1 MEQRRGDAT
10 GVQAEERESDD
21 AFVDED
27 RVLLTAPD
35 ELRERERDGERTDDA
50 HCGAASLVV
59 GRVFVPEGANHVY
72 ENACALAHRR
82 RVGAPDE
89 REDLVQPHGLH
100 VRQRHFVA
108 VLDWG
113 IAQRFF
119 KRISSLTISKYQK

>member
-1 MEQRRGDAT
+1 MGQRRDDVT

-27 RVLLTAPD
+27 RVFLAAPD
-35 ELRERERDGERTDDA
+35 ELRERERDGERTDDT

-59 GRVFVPEGANHVY
+59 GRVFVPEGADDVY
-72 ENACALAHRR
+72 KNARALAFDRR

-89 REDLVQPHGLH
+89 REDLVQPRRLR

-113 IAQRFF
+113 IA
-119 KRISSLTISKYQK
+119 